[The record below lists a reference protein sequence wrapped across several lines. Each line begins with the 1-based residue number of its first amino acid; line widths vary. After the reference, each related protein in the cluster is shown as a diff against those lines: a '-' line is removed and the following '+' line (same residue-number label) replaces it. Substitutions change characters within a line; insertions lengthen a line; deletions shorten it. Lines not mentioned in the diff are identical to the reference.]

1 MNTSNTRSSCTSSDT
16 ESFYFA
22 CATGGGHCSAFCA
35 SRSHLCWSS
44 FRKDRPLLGGVIAF
58 VESLLWCVR
67 VQSSCVCVHFRVSSS
82 TACVRVVPSGT
93 FGTRSG
99 NFRLGVR
106 LLYFLLP
113 SPFLRRQG
121 ICLRC
126 TLERV
131 LRVVQHPFERVIA
144 KLCRFCNGKD
154 SVCVARLS
162 VFYVSWNTRL
172 NGWLPDC
179 RVLRLDV
186 KHFLILHQF

>member
-1 MNTSNTRSSCTSSDT
+1 MCYGWRSL
-16 ESFYFA
+16 
-22 CATGGGHCSAFCA
+22 SAFCA
-35 SRSHLCWSS
+35 SRSRLCWSS

-99 NFRLGVR
+99 HFRLGVR

-131 LRVVQHPFERVIA
+131 LRVVQHPFERVVAGLSCSPFGRETLSDTASILNTTA
-144 KLCRFCNGKD
+144 SNYFRALPWHLYRF
-154 SVCVARLS
+154 
-162 VFYVSWNTRL
+162 
-172 NGWLPDC
+172 GW
-179 RVLRLDV
+179 V
-186 KHFLILHQF
+186 